1 MGPPTEAEG
10 LEPDPGAGSALGP
23 FCGCVGKGHGAKL
36 SGRRLKLRWP
46 EARVR
51 ERKCSWYQS

>member
-10 LEPDPGAGSALGP
+10 LEPDPGAGSAPGS
-23 FCGCVGKGHGAKL
+23 FCGCVGMGQEAKL

-46 EARVR
+46 EARDQG
-51 ERKCSWYQS
+51 E